1 MSEKSSSVKFNNYS
15 RQMKASLVIYSSF
28 KSIPA
33 RVDSEECEANESY
46 TDKCQDCSAC
56 SYGMA

>member
-1 MSEKSSSVKFNNYS
+1 
-15 RQMKASLVIYSSF
+15 MKASLVIYSGF